1 MIHICVF
8 DELRLAAEGIQ
19 KICSEEADMEVTHV
33 VQRKEDALKILKSE
47 KIDVILIDVHMNHC
61 DPIEFAIQAKEI
73 QPDIKTILLTEYI
86 EEELVIPGML
96 AKIDGGIPHSIDG
109 KRLREIVRLVYDGYT
124 VRSQRVAHIL
134 NDFITKVVGQKE
146 AILGLELDKHGID
159 LTKNELRIAFFLHQD
174 YTNKELANILDLAEG
189 TVKTYIS
196 DLYTKLNVTN
206 RAEAIAFLKRLGV
219 HTYGNYVQ

>member
-19 KICSEEADMEVTHV
+19 KICSEETDMEVTHV
-33 VQRKEDALKILKSE
+33 VQREEDALKILKSE

-73 QPDIKTILLTEYI
+73 QPDIKTNLLTEYI

-109 KRLREIVRLVYDGYT
+109 KRLREIVRLVYDGY
-124 VRSQRVAHIL
+124 
-134 NDFITKVVGQKE
+134 
-146 AILGLELDKHGID
+146 
-159 LTKNELRIAFFLHQD
+159 
-174 YTNKELANILDLAEG
+174 
-189 TVKTYIS
+189 
-196 DLYTKLNVTN
+196 
-206 RAEAIAFLKRLGV
+206 
-219 HTYGNYVQ
+219 

>member
-1 MIHICVF
+1 MIKICVF

-19 KICSEEADMEVTHV
+19 KICADEKDMQVTHV
-33 VQRKEDALKILKSE
+33 AQQEEDALKILKSA

-61 DPIEFAIQAKEI
+61 DPIQFAIQAKEI

-86 EEELVIPGML
+86 EEELVIPGLL

-109 KRLREIVRLVYDGYT
+109 KRLKEIIRLVYDGYN
-124 VRSQRVAHIL
+124 VRSQHVAHIL

-146 AILGLELDKHGID
+146 AILGLALDEHGID
-159 LTKNELRIAFFLHQD
+159 LSKNELKIAFFLHQD
-174 YTNKELANILDLAEG
+174 YTNKELASILDLAEG

-196 DLYTKLNVTN
+196 DLYAKLHVSN
-206 RAEAIAFLKRLGV
+206 RAEAIAFLKKLGV